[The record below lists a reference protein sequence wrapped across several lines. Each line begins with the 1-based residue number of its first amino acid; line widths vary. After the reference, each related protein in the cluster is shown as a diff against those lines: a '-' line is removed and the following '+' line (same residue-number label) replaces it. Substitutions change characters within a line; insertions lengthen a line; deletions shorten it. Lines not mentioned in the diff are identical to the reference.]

1 MEPIHLPHDDEI
13 RSTYQQGK
21 EQTMREDLYQIAD
34 ELRAIAN
41 AGARWTENG
50 YDKENYDKVLK
61 ASARLVAVMEN
72 CSEDGIYQQYMDNLA
87 HLSPILCVE
96 AAVFRNGKILLIR
109 RSDDRTWALPG
120 GMLEVGESPAQGV
133 ERELWE
139 EAGVHGKA
147 VRLLGLFDS
156 RLWPSKSRMQL
167 CIAQFMVQTDVDPHL
182 PVPTKNSLS
191 SHTETLDVDF
201 FAEDHLPEMH
211 IGHDRR
217 VPMAFRL
224 SRQELDAPF
233 FDK

>member
-109 RSDDRTWALPG
+109 RSDDLTWAMPG
-120 GMLEVGESPAQGV
+120 GLLEVGESPSQGV

-139 EAGVHGKA
+139 EAGVRGKA
-147 VRLLGLFDS
+147 VRLLGLYDS
-156 RLWPSKSRMQL
+156 RIWPAKSRMQL
-167 CIAQFMVQTDVDPHL
+167 CIAQFIVQTDVDPHL
-182 PVPTKNSLS
+182 PVPTENSLS
-191 SHTETLDVDF
+191 SLTETLDVDF

-217 VPMAFRL
+217 VPMAFWL
-224 SRQELDAPF
+224 SREELDVPF
-233 FDK
+233 FDS